1 MGPRTAFWVKIPDLP
16 KTWFAGYALQKYKAL
31 KERTHKIVFLAP
43 DFKNTYFLFA
53 KELSNNIYTA

>member
-31 KERTHKIVFLAP
+31 KETTQKIVFLVP
-43 DFKNTYFLFA
+43 YFENA
-53 KELSNNIYTA
+53 